1 MAGRRTNLALSAA
14 LATALIS
21 GGLAFGVGSSWSR
34 LVVAAHGALG
44 LTVLLLSPWK
54 SVIARRGLRRA
65 RPGRAS
71 SMTLSLMVVVVVLT
85 GISHATGVAVSL
97 GPVSAMQVHVG
108 VALAAMPLA
117 LWHVVRRPQRVHRAD
132 LSRRNAL
139 RAGALVGAG
148 GIAYLGIEGASRA
161 LSLPGAKRRTT
172 GSYEAGSSRPEE
184 MPVTQWLFDDVPAI
198 EPVAWSLRVRDRTFG
213 YEELAAYEDTV
224 RATLDCTGGW
234 YAHQEWSGVRLDR
247 LLDGGGRSIAVTS
260 ATGYRRLLPT
270 SAAADLLL
278 ALRVGGRPLSA
289 GHGFPARIVAP
300 GRRGF
305 WWVKWVASIE
315 PSDIPWWLQP
325 PFPLQ

>member
-1 MAGRRTNLALSAA
+1 MALSVA

-34 LVVAAHGALG
+34 PVLAAHGALG

-65 RPGRAS
+65 RAGRAS

-85 GISHATGVAVSL
+85 GIGHATGVAVSF

-108 VALAAMPLA
+108 VALAAVPLA

-148 GIAYLGIEGASRA
+148 GLAYLGIEGASRA
-161 LSLPGAKRRTT
+161 LSLPGAKRRGT
-172 GSYEAGSSRPEE
+172 GSYEAGSFRPEE
-184 MPVTQWLFDDVPAI
+184 MPVTQWLFDRVPSI
-198 EPVAWSLRVRDRTFG
+198 DRWSLRVGDRT
-213 YEELAAYEDTV
+213 LTYEDLDAYDDAV

-234 YAHQEWSGVRLDR
+234 YARQEWSGVRLDR

-260 ATGYRRLLPT
+260 ATGYRRLFPRGDAT
-270 SAAADLLL
+270 DLLV

-305 WWVKWVASIE
+305 WWVKWVTSIQ
-315 PSDIPWWLQP
+315 PSDAPWWLQP